1 MRKRFVAKVIEN
13 LSNIINNQNGHTLLL
28 QMMEKWDF
36 ETCKPMIVEIY
47 KDISKFSFLK
57 YSSIVEKRCVE
68 ISEQKII
75 KTLCNCILKGE
86 RVYDFVSYDS
96 GKIILKEIFEKLPLK
111 KKNDFYCGIKNSL
124 KSIFEKNENLNSIPS
139 IDFLKELAN

>member
-1 MRKRFVAKVIEN
+1 
-13 LSNIINNQNGHTLLL
+13 
-28 QMMEKWDF
+28 
-36 ETCKPMIVEIY
+36 MIVEIY

-57 YSSIVEKRCVE
+57 YSSIVVKRCVE

-111 KKNDFYCGIKNSL
+111 KKNEFYCCIRNSL
-124 KSIFEKNENLNSIPS
+124 KSIFEKNGNLNAIPS
-139 IDFLKELAN
+139 IDFLNEFKN